1 MGSPLLS
8 SFKDLAGVMSKLAWI
23 GIFAAL
29 VMAGAARSAPVTDA
43 FTDAYIAKTQAAL
56 DAGDALQ
63 AANLADAGLNDGAL
77 SAGQR
82 ARLFLYRG
90 LAEELLGFRDPA
102 MRDLT
107 AALDSGA
114 LVAPERAQALLQ
126 RGYLSDGQG
135 RLNEAAKDYTA
146 VIALKNDSI
155 ATALNNR
162 ANIYRRQNRIA
173 DARRD
178 YQAALSAGG
187 GKPQYSWYGLGQ
199 IAEAQSN
206 PVAARAFYA
215 RAVAADPGYVLASE
229 RLQALGGLPD
239 NGLAGVQDQI
249 APHPPASAVASGSV
263 ANAKKAAGSE
273 ALLRKSIGAGSHESD
288 TSPPP
293 NVRNQRAQ
301 SPGVSGG
308 HQTGG
313 NTILRPALDQAR
325 GGAQT
330 GGPGH
335 SSAEVQLGAWRSEEE
350 AKAGWNEARLRA
362 GGSLDGIG
370 PRIVPVDLPG
380 KGHFFRLRVT
390 VAAGQ
395 QLSTFCAGLSAKGIA
410 CFPAKD

>member
-1 MGSPLLS
+1 MRN
-8 SFKDLAGVMSKLAWI
+8 LAWI
-23 GIFAAL
+23 GILAAL
-29 VMAGAARSAPVTDA
+29 MMAGAAESAPASDA
-43 FTDAYIAKTQAAL
+43 VIAQAQAAL

-114 LVAPERAQALLQ
+114 LLAPERAQALLQ
-126 RGYLSDGQG
+126 RGYLYDGQG
-135 RLNEAAKDYTA
+135 RLDAAARDYTA
-146 VIALKNDSI
+146 VIALKGDSI

-178 YQAALSAGG
+178 YQAALSTGG

-215 RAVAADPGYVLASE
+215 RAVAADPGYVLASQ
-229 RLQALGGLPD
+229 RLEALGGLPD
-239 NGLAGVQDQI
+239 NSGANAQDQI
-249 APHPPASAVASGSV
+249 ALHTSASAIASGS
-263 ANAKKAAGSE
+263 AAKAKKAAGGA
-273 ALLRKSIGAGSHESD
+273 ALLRKSIGPGAPTSD
-288 TSPPP
+288 TSLPFE
-293 NVRNQRAQ
+293 VRNQSAP

-308 HQTGG
+308 HETGG
-313 NTILRPALDQAR
+313 TTVLRPALDQAKA
-325 GGAQT
+325 GAQT
-330 GGPGH
+330 GGPGR
-335 SSAEVQLGAWRSEEE
+335 SAVEFQLGAWRSEEE
-350 AKAGWNEARLRA
+350 ANAGWNEARLRA
-362 GGSLDGIG
+362 GGALDGFS
-370 PRIVPVDLPG
+370 PRIAPVDLPG
-380 KGHFFRLRVT
+380 KGRFFRLRVT

-395 QLSTFCAGLSAKGIA
+395 HLSAFCAGLSAKGVA

>member
-1 MGSPLLS
+1 VLFHGMGSPLLS
-8 SFKDLAGVMSKLAWI
+8 SFKDLAGPMGKCAWI

-29 VMAGAARSAPVTDA
+29 TMAGAAKSAPATDA
-43 FTDAYIAKTQAAL
+43 FIAQTQAAL

-77 SAGQR
+77 TDGQR

-114 LVAPERAQALLQ
+114 LVAPEKAQALLQ
-126 RGYLSDGQG
+126 RGFLCDGQG
-135 RLNEAAKDYTA
+135 RLDLAAKDYTA
-146 VIALKNDSI
+146 VIALKGDSL

-199 IAEAQSN
+199 IAEAQSD

-215 RAVAADPGYVLASE
+215 KAVAVDPGYVLASE
-229 RLQALGGLPD
+229 RLDALE
-239 NGLAGVQDQI
+239 GLADNRIASAQEQI
-249 APHPPASAVASGSV
+249 ALHPPASAAVSGSV
-263 ANAKKAAGSE
+263 ANAKKAAGG
-273 ALLRKSIGAGSHESD
+273 ATLLRRSMDSAGHE
-288 TSPPP
+288 
-293 NVRNQRAQ
+293 
-301 SPGVSGG
+301 
-308 HQTGG
+308 TGG
-313 NTILRPALDQAR
+313 TMVLRPALDQA
-325 GGAQT
+325 G
-330 GGPGH
+330 GH
-335 SSAEVQLGAWRSEEE
+335 SAAEVQLGAWRSEAE
-350 AKAGWNEARLRA
+350 AAAGWNEARLRA
-362 GGSLDGIG
+362 GGALDGSS

-380 KGHFFRLRVT
+380 KGRFFRLRVT
-390 VAAGQ
+390 VAVGQ
-395 QLSTFCAGLSAKGIA
+395 KPSAFCTGLSTKGIA
-410 CFPAKD
+410 CITAKN

>member
-8 SFKDLAGVMSKLAWI
+8 SFKDLAGDMGKLAWI
-23 GIFAAL
+23 GIFATL
-29 VMAGAARSAPVTDA
+29 MMAGAAKSAPATDA
-43 FTDAYIAKTQAAL
+43 FIAQAQAAL

-63 AANLADAGLNDGAL
+63 AANLADAGLNDGTL

-102 MRDLT
+102 KRDLT

-114 LVAPERAQALLQ
+114 LVASERAQALLQ
-126 RGYLSDGQG
+126 RGYLCDGQG
-135 RLNEAAKDYTA
+135 RLDEAARDYTA
-146 VIALKNDSI
+146 VIALKGDSI

-206 PVAARAFYA
+206 PVAARAYYA

-229 RLQALGGLPD
+229 RLEALGGVPD
-239 NGLAGVQDQI
+239 NSAARAQDQI
-249 APHPPASAVASGSV
+249 ALYPPASAVASGSV
-263 ANAKKAAGSE
+263 AKAKQAAVGT
-273 ALLRKSIGAGSHESD
+273 AQLRKSIGSASHASD
-288 TSPPP
+288 PSALTEA
-293 NVRNQRAQ
+293 RIQRTQ
-301 SPGVSGG
+301 SPGVSGDR
-308 HQTGG
+308 QTGG
-313 NTILRPALDQAR
+313 TTVLRPALDEAR
-325 GGAQT
+325 AGAQT
-330 GGPGH
+330 GGPGRAA
-335 SSAEVQLGAWRSEEE
+335 AEVQLGAWRSEEE
-350 AKAGWNEARLRA
+350 ANAGWNEARLRA
-362 GGSLDGIG
+362 GGALDGFS
-370 PRIVPVDLPG
+370 PRIAPVDLPS
-380 KGHFFRLRVT
+380 KGRFYRLRVT

-395 QLSTFCAGLSAKGIA
+395 HLPAFCAGLSAKGIA